1 MAAYPISVSSN
12 RQPSFPTDLRQPFYP
27 PHRLSVGGPPFPS
40 VFDQPIN
47 HKKLPLPK
55 QETEKRV
62 NFLPPFLSLILGST
76 YFLVALCII
85 LVIPILQLVI
95 GIAYKDE
102 CDINRNIP
110 IYLIVTGACGI
121 AAVVLTLII
130 VRSHFLFNDLRII
143 D

>member
-12 RQPSFPTDLRQPFYP
+12 RQPSIPADIRQPFYP
-27 PHRLSVGGPPFPS
+27 PHRLSVGGPPFS
-40 VFDQPIN
+40 SYFDQPIN
-47 HKKLPLPK
+47 HRKLPHPK
-55 QETEKRV
+55 HESDKRV

-76 YFLVALCII
+76 YFLVVLCII
-85 LVIPILQLVI
+85 LIIPILQLAI
-95 GIAYKDE
+95 GIVYKDE

-130 VRSHFLFNDLRII
+130 VRFDILFLVDHH
-143 D
+143 